1 MTSAA
6 TVEGWQLCR
15 NSVAVVTV
23 LAIDQGTSATKAV
36 VVADDGAVLSLAEA
50 SIQVR
55 ATSAGAV
62 ELDPEELWDSV
73 ISSGTEAL
81 AAAGH
86 PHLSAIG
93 LANQGETVMAWDR
106 LTGTSHGSAIVWQDR
121 RAEVVCNRL
130 RDHGEFLADLT
141 GLELDP
147 YFVAPKVAW
156 LREQI
161 GQGPTITTTDT
172 WMLRRL
178 CGAFATDVATAGR
191 SLLLDLDTC
200 EWSERACEIF
210 GIDPTTL
217 PTVVGNAETLGECS
231 FFGSSVPVTGA
242 CVDQQAALF
251 AEHCRIAGEA
261 KCTYGTGAFMLA
273 CTGDKPTRSSNGLV
287 GCPAWR
293 IGDHAT
299 YCLDG
304 QVYTVGAAVNWLI
317 DMGIMA
323 EPADLDR
330 VGATVDGSGGVTFVP
345 ALAGLAAPYWKPQA
359 RAAFTGLTLGTER
372 GHLVRAAIE
381 GIAAQVAL
389 LAQAAGRDLGSQLT
403 RLRVDGGLTRST
415 LLLQI
420 QADLLQAPVEVYPSP
435 HATALGVA
443 AFADLGAN
451 PISQPQLREEA
462 WRPDLV
468 LEPRIGA
475 DEAAE
480 RLAGWQRV
488 AAATMDL

>member
-1 MTSAA
+1 
-6 TVEGWQLCR
+6 
-15 NSVAVVTV
+15 VTV

-36 VVADDGAVLSLAEA
+36 VVTDDGAVLSLAEA

-55 ATSAGAV
+55 ATSDGAV
-62 ELDPEELWDSV
+62 ELDPEELWASV
-73 ISSGTEAL
+73 IAAGGQAM

-86 PHLSAIG
+86 PTLSAIG

-106 LTGTSHGSAIVWQDR
+106 SSGEPTGSAIVWQDR
-121 RAEVVCNRL
+121 RSEVVCDRL
-130 RDHGEFLADLT
+130 REHSAFLAEHT
-141 GLELDP
+141 GLELNP
-147 YFVAPKVAW
+147 YFVAPKLVW
-156 LREQI
+156 LREQV
-161 GQGPTITTTDT
+161 GHDPTITTTDA
-172 WMLRRL
+172 WMLHRL

-191 SLLLDLDTC
+191 TLLLELDTGR
-200 EWSERACEIF
+200 WSDRACEIF
-210 GIDPTTL
+210 GIDPTSL
-217 PTVVGNAETLGECS
+217 PTVVDNAQALGECTL
-231 FFGSSVPVTGA
+231 FGGSVPVTGT

-251 AEHCRIAGEA
+251 AEHCRVAGEA

-273 CTGDKPTRSSNGLV
+273 CTGGKPTRSSSGLV

-293 IGDHAT
+293 IDDALT

-304 QVYTVGAAVNWLI
+304 QVYTVGAAVTWLI
-317 DMGIMA
+317 AIGIMS
-323 EPADLDR
+323 EPSDLDR
-330 VGATVDGSGGVTFVP
+330 LGSSVDGTGGVTFVP

-359 RAAFTGLTLGTER
+359 KAAFTGMTMSTER
-372 GHLVRAAIE
+372 GHLVHAAIE

-389 LAQAAGRDLGSQLT
+389 LAQAAGRDLGAPLT
-403 RLRVDGGLTRST
+403 RLRVDGGLTRSRV
-415 LLLQI
+415 LLQT

-451 PISQPQLREEA
+451 PSSQGQLGAAAWHPDAVVEPQ
-462 WRPDLV
+462 
-468 LEPRIGA
+468 IGA

-480 RLAGWQRV
+480 RLAAWQRV

>member
-1 MTSAA
+1 
-6 TVEGWQLCR
+6 
-15 NSVAVVTV
+15 VTV

-36 VVADDGAVLSLAEA
+36 VVSDDGTVLSLAEA
-50 SIQVR
+50 AIDVR
-55 ATSAGAV
+55 AAADGAV
-62 ELDPEELWDSV
+62 ELDPEELWASV
-73 ISSGTEAL
+73 IAAGTEAMS
-81 AAAGH
+81 AAGNPRLH
-86 PHLSAIG
+86 AIG

-106 LTGTSHGSAIVWQDR
+106 STGAPKGRAIVWQDR
-121 RAEVVCNRL
+121 RAEVVCDRL
-130 RDHGEFLADLT
+130 REHGAFLAEHT

-147 YFVAPKVAW
+147 YFVAPKIVW
-156 LREQI
+156 LREQL
-161 GQGPTITTTDT
+161 GDASSITTTDT
-172 WMLRRL
+172 WMLHRM

-191 SLLLDLDTC
+191 SLLLDLDTGQ
-200 EWSERACEIF
+200 WSERACEIF
-210 GIDPTTL
+210 GIDPATL
-217 PTVVGNAETLGECS
+217 PTVVGNAEALGACS
-231 FFGSSVPVTGA
+231 LFGDSVPVAGT

-251 AEHCRIAGEA
+251 AEHCHTAGEA

-273 CTGDKPTRSSNGLV
+273 CTGAQPTRSTNGLV

-293 IGDHAT
+293 IGDCLT

-304 QVYTVGAAVNWLI
+304 QVYTVGAAVSWLI
-317 DMGIMA
+317 DVGIMS

-330 VGATVDGSGGVTFVP
+330 LGATVDSTAGVTFVP

-359 RAAFTGLTLGTER
+359 KAAFTGLTLGTER
-372 GHLVRAAIE
+372 GHLVSAAIE

-389 LAQAAGRDLGSQLT
+389 LAHAAGRDLGSPLT
-403 RLRVDGGLTRST
+403 RLRVDGGLTRSR
-415 LLLQI
+415 LLLQT

-451 PISQPQLREEA
+451 PNPQAQLSAAA
-462 WRPDLV
+462 WRPDV
-468 LEPRIGA
+468 VVEPRIGA

-480 RLAGWQRV
+480 RLDAWQRV

>member
-1 MTSAA
+1 
-6 TVEGWQLCR
+6 
-15 NSVAVVTV
+15 VTV

-36 VVADDGAVLSLAEA
+36 IVADDGSVLAIAEA
-50 SIQVR
+50 SIQIR
-55 ATSAGAV
+55 ADSAGAV
-62 ELDPEELWDSV
+62 ELDPEELWASV
-73 ISSGTEAL
+73 IAAGNEAL
-81 AAAGH
+81 ASAGH
-86 PHLSAIG
+86 PTLDAIG

-106 LTGTSHGSAIVWQDR
+106 STGTPSGQAIVWQDR
-121 RAEVVCNRL
+121 RAEVVCDRL
-130 RDHGEFLADLT
+130 REHGAFLAEHT

-156 LREQI
+156 LREQV
-161 GQGPTITTTDT
+161 GDGPTITTTDT
-172 WMLRRL
+172 WMLHRL
-178 CGAFATDVATAGR
+178 CGAFATDVSTAGR
-191 SLLLDLDTC
+191 SLLLDLDTGV
-200 EWSERACEIF
+200 WSERACEIF
-210 GIDPTTL
+210 GIDIGSL
-217 PTVVGNAETLGECS
+217 ASIVGNAELLGES
-231 FFGSSVPVTGA
+231 SVFGGSVPVTGT

-251 AEHCRIAGEA
+251 AEHCRVAGEA

-287 GCPAWR
+287 GCPAWKL
-293 IGDHAT
+293 GDAIT

-304 QVYTVGAAVNWLI
+304 QVYTVGAAVTWLI
-317 DMGIMA
+317 EMGVMS

-330 VGATVDGSGGVTFVP
+330 LGSTVDTSAGVTFVP

-359 RAAFTGLTLGTER
+359 KAAYTGLTLGTER

-389 LAQAAGRDLGSQLT
+389 LAQAAGRDLGSPLT

-451 PISQPQLREEA
+451 PTSPAQLSEA
-462 WRPDLV
+462 DWHPDLV
-468 LEPRIGA
+468 VEPRIGA

-480 RLAGWQRV
+480 RLAAWQQV
-488 AAATMDL
+488 ATATMDL